1 MRMTTLD
8 PSSKALDQTHGT
20 LASTVWTTVETNTAV
35 ICACLPMLRT
45 PLAMMFPRLFP
56 PTPYGDDQN
65 LSDANTED
73 VEETIR
79 HADEDKV
86 MESNNN
92 SSNGWTGQNTHNN
105 SVSALPALPNS
116 HHNGISMTSEF
127 EVYHEHNDSRM
138 DTIRR
143 L

>member
-8 PSSKALDQTHGT
+8 PSSKALDHNHGT

-65 LSDANTED
+65 LSDAEE
-73 VEETIR
+73 VEETTQNTK
-79 HADEDKV
+79 DDKV
-86 MESNNN
+86 MGSNN
-92 SSNGWTGQNTHNN
+92 SSSNEWSRSNTQNTSVNELP
-105 SVSALPALPNS
+105 SVSQSNQQ
-116 HHNGISMTSEF
+116 GISMTSEF
-127 EVYHEHNDSRM
+127 EVHHEKNDSSM

-143 L
+143 F